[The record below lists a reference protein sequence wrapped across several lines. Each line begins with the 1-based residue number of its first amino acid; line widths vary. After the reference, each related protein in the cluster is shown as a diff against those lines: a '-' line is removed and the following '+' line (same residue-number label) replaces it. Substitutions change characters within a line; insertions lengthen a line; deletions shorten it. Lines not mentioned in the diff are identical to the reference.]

1 MSKKNST
8 TKPKILAVVT
18 ARGGSKGIP
27 GKNIKLLGGQ
37 PLLAYSIEAAKKS
50 KLITH
55 TIVSTDALEI
65 AEVAKKF
72 GGEVPFMRPK
82 ELAEDQTPHVPV
94 MKHAI
99 EFMEKKLGVTFD
111 YAVILQP
118 TSPFRTTD
126 DIDQTLGKL
135 ITSKADSAV
144 SLVDVG
150 NEHPVKA
157 KKLVGDKVLPYCI
170 PEPEGTRRQD
180 FPPAYRRSGAIYAM
194 RRDLIVKD
202 GRLYGAHIVGY
213 VVPQER
219 SIDIDTP
226 FEWFRAEWMLEDLKK
241 KGYEF

>member
-72 GGEVPFMRPK
+72 GGEVLFMRPK

-202 GRLYGAHIVGY
+202 GRLYGDNIVGY